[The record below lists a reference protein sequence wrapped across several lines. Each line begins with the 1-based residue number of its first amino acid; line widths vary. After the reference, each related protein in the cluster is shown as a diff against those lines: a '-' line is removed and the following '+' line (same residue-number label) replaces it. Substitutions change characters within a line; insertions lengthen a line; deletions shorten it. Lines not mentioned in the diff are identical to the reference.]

1 MVNITLN
8 YVLRGVIII
17 SLFFGL
23 PLLVQAAENS
33 DLAEASQWIDREIY
47 DKSGQQI
54 GEIDDLVIKRSGK
67 IKKVTIDVGGFLGI
81 IGDKLV
87 AVSPREL
94 QNLMLDGDGKM
105 VLDTTE
111 QQMQKRSEFDY
122 YQRGLRPNYYYRP
135 GRYYN
140 YGYRYFPPP
149 YPRTGPYG
157 PQSSYH
163 RMEPYPAEEPQD
175 WAWSPARYLASTLID
190 RQVVNAS
197 GAFLGRVADLL
208 IDGANGEVKKIILA
222 AEDIRGDDSLVAI
235 PYEPPGF
242 TVYGVVCELSQKEI
256 RKMPA
261 YSDAD

>member
-1 MVNITLN
+1 MFDITLKRA
-8 YVLRGVIII
+8 LQSVIVI

-23 PLLVQAAENS
+23 PLLSQAAENS
-33 DLAEASQWIDREIY
+33 DLVAASNWIDREIY

-94 QNLMLDGDGKM
+94 QNLMVDGDGKM

-111 QQMQKRSEFDY
+111 QQMAKRSKFDY
-122 YQRGLRPNYYYRP
+122 YQQGLNPDYYYRP
-135 GRYYN
+135 GRYYS

-149 YPRTGPYG
+149 YPRPGPYG
-157 PQSSYH
+157 SQSSQH
-163 RMEPYPAEEPQD
+163 RMEPYPASEPYD
-175 WAWSPARYLASTLID
+175 WAYSSARYLASTLTD
-190 RQVVNAS
+190 RQVVNES
-197 GAFLGRVADLL
+197 GAYLGRVADLL
-208 IDGANGEVKKIILA
+208 IDVRQAKVIKIILA
-222 AEDIRGDDSLVAI
+222 AGEIRGDDSLVAI
-235 PYEPPGF
+235 SYEPPGF
-242 TVYGVVCELSQKEI
+242 TTYGVVFNLSQEEI